1 MGAFL
6 AGLGAAAISAA
17 PQLVNMASS
26 LISSGR
32 ADYWHNRDQKHL
44 DKRQDTEIQRRVAD
58 AQASG
63 INPYDAIGAG
73 SGASSSTIAH
83 SGAGGLD
90 LGEFNPGAHLDYKVA
105 KEHVKQERART
116 AAEQFNAKVNFM
128 DMLDRS
134 EQFAF
139 NHGYYA
145 DLFFDPKSGFKN
157 REGVSGHYDYSADTP
172 FNKSSNSA
180 LESITNSADMIK
192 KQNQWF
198 TTNQI
203 LDAINSGTGSIGNV
217 AGAFSGGFG
226 AYRNYEGGKYFRA
239 QRNYFEPEFI
249 YPKHEMGF
257 HP

>member
-6 AGLGAAAISAA
+6 AGLGAAAIASS
-17 PQLVNMASS
+17 PQIVNMASS

-32 ADYWHNRDQKHL
+32 ADYWHKKNQKHL
-44 DKRQDTEIQRRVAD
+44 DKRQDNEIQRRVED
-58 AQASG
+58 AQAAG
-63 INPYDAIGAG
+63 INPYYAIGAG

-145 DLFFDPKSGFKN
+145 DLFFDPKTGFKAV
-157 REGVSGHYDYSADTP
+157 EGGSGHYDYNADTP

-180 LESITNSADMIK
+180 LQSITNSADMIK

-203 LDAINSGTGSIGNV
+203 LDAINSGTGSVGNI

-226 AYRNYEGGKYFRA
+226 AYRNYQGGKYFRA
-239 QRNYFEPEFI
+239 QRNYFEPEFT